1 MDDELYHFGVKGM
14 KWGVRRYQNED
25 GSLTSLGKKRDKML
39 SDRKTAKK
47 HSTTSNMVK
56 AEYSRREFEDAKTRL
71 KLENQKKKS
80 KRQQD
85 LEKKYI
91 DQGFAKDETEIKAYN
106 RAKTETIL
114 KVAGGIALASAA
126 AYVAYKHYD
135 KVTDRVFEKGSEI
148 GRLTN
153 NGSEPTNRAFY
164 GFVNKHDKDRY
175 EGLYGKTLG
184 ANGPVYRKAMRA
196 AGDINV
202 ASPESARKVL
212 KNMFDT
218 DKQSFDVF
226 KKNIDAMASA
236 VPPTTKQGKLWRKA
250 KQELDSGKIGDNT
263 YKAFNTTLVLHTKEQ
278 QPINDK
284 FYSAMKKA
292 GYGAIRD
299 VNDKENSGYFAKN
312 PLIVFDTDKINV
324 EGFTK
329 LGNDHID
336 SMFAKEQ
343 GKIAAHT
350 LANEYGPIGAA
361 FATSIGAMKLVKR
374 SNETKFVENYR
385 KRHPESALS
394 NNEILKMRDRTVY
407 AQRYRN

>member
-1 MDDELYHFGVKGM
+1 MTDDELYHFGVKGM

-47 HSTTSNMVK
+47 HSTTSNIVN

-91 DQGFAKDETEIKAYN
+91 DQGFAKDEAEIKAYN

-184 ANGPVYRKAMRA
+184 ANGTVYRKAMRA
-196 AGDINV
+196 AGDINI

-250 KQELDSGKIGDNT
+250 KQELDSGRIGNNT

-350 LANEYGPIGAA
+350 LANQYGPIGAA

-385 KRHPESALS
+385 KRHPESTLS

-407 AQRYRN
+407 A